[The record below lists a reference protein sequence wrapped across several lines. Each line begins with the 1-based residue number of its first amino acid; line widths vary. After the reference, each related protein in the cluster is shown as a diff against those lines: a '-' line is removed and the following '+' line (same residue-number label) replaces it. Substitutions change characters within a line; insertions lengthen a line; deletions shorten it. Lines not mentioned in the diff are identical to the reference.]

1 MYGTQILPLFKKG
14 GGFCK
19 AFGNIKKAS
28 SKRFNTK
35 GLKMIRI
42 SYISLVNSIV
52 MFLLPMMSWVC
63 KDGTSQNAEAAEQ
76 QFNCE
81 IGQTN
86 QMATIFFGSRGKA
99 IVRILSNPSQFYAS
113 TLAIVGSVF
122 YVLMLYTN
130 TTSIPSGLFTPIVIS
145 GASLGGALGVW
156 LQENFDENIDPSTF
170 ALLGVGAMMAGI
182 QRSTVSTCVIL
193 VEGTGQ
199 MRILLPVMIVVVI
212 SNYIAQ
218 FIHKDGVYEVL
229 VKLKGFPYL
238 SHDVGDCYDVFTV
251 RAIMNSPPIT
261 VREKERAFRLV
272 EILRNST
279 HNGFP
284 VINAHGHFKGLVRRK
299 QIVAL
304 MECGIFEK
312 VGPGD
317 DAVEE
322 SIRTSASWVGSC
334 SSKEGK
340 GLMNFAY
347 HIKDD
352 RYNHVVEEV
361 DVEERNTAAKWKDA
375 VKQVGMILKENK
387 RRLGGDITMP
397 MVDVSKLDTSNF
409 LEHDDFDAG
418 IDGGGDDVESDGE
431 NDQEV
436 DDIARVSYYKA
447 KKSSSNDN
455 DNTTDIM
462 LRSTEDRPMKGFAR
476 VGMNPKTNV
485 VVLSWLNS
493 DNKND
498 VVDLA
503 AVMNRGAFSVTEDFP
518 VSKAYTL
525 FTLLGLRWIVVVGG
539 PDGSTVVG
547 LLTRESFIA
556 SNLKEKTE
564 VDTRAFQ

>member
-1 MYGTQILPLFKKG
+1 
-14 GGFCK
+14 
-19 AFGNIKKAS
+19 
-28 SKRFNTK
+28 
-35 GLKMIRI
+35 
-42 SYISLVNSIV
+42 
-52 MFLLPMMSWVC
+52 
-63 KDGTSQNAEAAEQ
+63 
-76 QFNCE
+76 
-81 IGQTN
+81 
-86 QMATIFFGSRGKA
+86 
-99 IVRILSNPSQFYAS
+99 
-113 TLAIVGSVF
+113 
-122 YVLMLYTN
+122 
-130 TTSIPSGLFTPIVIS
+130 
-145 GASLGGALGVW
+145 
-156 LQENFDENIDPSTF
+156 
-170 ALLGVGAMMAGI
+170 
-182 QRSTVSTCVIL
+182 
-193 VEGTGQ
+193 
-199 MRILLPVMIVVVI
+199 
-212 SNYIAQ
+212 
-218 FIHKDGVYEVL
+218 
-229 VKLKGFPYL
+229 
-238 SHDVGDCYDVFTV
+238 
-251 RAIMNSPPIT
+251 
-261 VREKERAFRLV
+261 
-272 EILRNST
+272 
-279 HNGFP
+279 

-352 RYNHVVEEV
+352 RYNNVVEEV